1 MELALRHEPVH
12 EQTHG
17 EFVQILE
24 RGVVLV
30 EEAIVTSLLSHNTL
44 PEGTLLGQNGSLDI
58 ELSLGLADIDGSP
71 VMARCVDCKVVGL
84 NPVDRCRQ
92 GGVLGLG
99 LHVAWRKRDETGTG
113 CRGHGGVDRR
123 AGRCHWSW
131 GTWCRGRGWSWCGSG
146 GSYASVRL
154 RVASGTAVR
163 DQIVLVINGPTDGG
177 RRSGPGEGLTWG
189 LRACSWNVQAG
200 GSTLRC

>member
-1 MELALRHEPVH
+1 MSRLLASVVGKDGQTLVLETFNLELLGHNVKTQVVSQRVKIVRAMELALRHEPVH

-17 EFVQILE
+17 ELVQILE
-24 RGVVLV
+24 GGVILV
-30 EEAIVTSLLSHNTL
+30 EEAIVASLLSHNAL

-58 ELSLGLADIDGSP
+58 ELSLGLADMDGSP
-71 VMARCVDCKVVGL
+71 VMARCVDSKVVGL

-92 GGVLGLG
+92 CGVLGLG

-154 RVASGTAVR
+154 RVAS
-163 DQIVLVINGPTDGG
+163 
-177 RRSGPGEGLTWG
+177 
-189 LRACSWNVQAG
+189 
-200 GSTLRC
+200 